1 MDSFLQVLVI
11 GSMVL
16 MGGAFLFKFT
26 KEFLDTVGIA
36 TYGMVR
42 LSKTHRTTLERWNP
56 FYKKLD
62 LAGRKLFDRRVKEI
76 LYEKDWVGK
85 GIAVTWEMKVRI
97 AGTMAQVTFG
107 FDDLLLLHFKRIF
120 IMPGE
125 FTNPRTGQRQVG
137 EVIAGRGAIVLSWA
151 NFEQGFAKPDDAHN
165 VGLHEMAHALWLG
178 NGIDTGEDHFMDAA
192 TLQRWQE
199 LAQGEINRINDRAG
213 HYFRKY
219 AGTNQA
225 EFFAV
230 AVEYFFEQPV
240 AFKDALPEVY
250 GCLGRLLRQDP
261 AAKVE
266 LSPQTALQP
275 LVGDR

>member
-16 MGGAFLFKFT
+16 VGGAFLLKFT
-26 KEFLDTVGIA
+26 KELLDTVGIA

-42 LSKTHRTTLERWNP
+42 LSNAHRTTLERWNP
-56 FYKKLD
+56 FYKNLD
-62 LAGRKLFDRRVKEI
+62 VAGRKLFDRRVKGI

-97 AGTMAQVTFG
+97 AGAMAQVTFG
-107 FDDLLLLHFKRIF
+107 FDNLLLLHFKRIF
-120 IMPGE
+120 ILPGE

-151 NFEQGFAKPDDAHN
+151 SFQQGYAQPDDALN

-178 NGIDTGEDHFMDAA
+178 NAIDTGEDHFMDAA
-192 TLQRWQE
+192 TLQRWQV
-199 LAQGEINRINDRAG
+199 LAQGEIDRINTGRG
-213 HYFRKY
+213 HFFRTY

-261 AAKVE
+261 SGRIPASAPV
-266 LSPQTALQP
+266 Q
-275 LVGDR
+275 LVS